1 MTWADL
7 HLFAAVDVMRQ
18 LAPTAAQVVAKYP
31 RVEQLVA
38 RVEAT
43 PKVAEYLKKR
53 GKWNEMNNNL
63 ASTIAVS
70 LLN

>member
-7 HLFAAVDVMRQ
+7 HLVVVVDIIRQ
-18 LAPTAAQVVAKYP
+18 LEPTAAQVLTKYP
-31 RVEQLVA
+31 RLQQLIA

-53 GKWNEMNNNL
+53 SK
-63 ASTIAVS
+63 
-70 LLN
+70 